1 MERKCDR
8 CGRDIHPSA
17 KRDRVGTLFVCEGC
31 LSLSNHWKDHENV
44 GFAKNA
50 HDMSDDPMVIRHCA
64 FCGSGQVIAR
74 SDGSTECEFC
84 QSVFTI
90 KMEPFFPSWPQTVD
104 GVPQDVPLSPNMED
118 EEVGD
123 MEDPPGELPPED
135 DEMVDPDALDE
146 DGEDDFAEEEE
157 ELPPF
162 NSSFRTAMGD
172 VIDEDA
178 YIRHLA
184 IQFAPDRD
192 QMINKIRGRRH

>member
-8 CGRDIHPSA
+8 CGKKVNKDV
-17 KRDRVGTLFVCEGC
+17 KRDRVGSLFVCKGC
-31 LSLSNHWKDHENV
+31 NSLSDHWKDHDTV
-44 GFAKNA
+44 GFAKSA
-50 HDMSDDPMVIRHCA
+50 HDMSNDPMVITHCPM
-64 FCGSGQVIAR
+64 CGSGQVIAR
-74 SDGSTECEFC
+74 SDNSTECEYC
-84 QSVFTI
+84 QNVFTV

-104 GVPQDVPLSPNMED
+104 GAPQDVPLSPNVEDGEEEEDPFFPED
-118 EEVGD
+118 E
-123 MEDPPGELPPED
+123 
-135 DEMVDPDALDE
+135 EMVDPNSLSE
-146 DGEDDFAEEEE
+146 DGEDDFVEEEE

-192 QMINKIRGRRH
+192 RVIDKIRSQRH